1 MPADFGPLNAHD
13 TQRVYDQIN
22 ALSQLGLSDR
32 QIMEYLGQSQAL
44 GRSALDDYMNAAGMQ
59 IAQSFQP
66 QFDQARSYL
75 GANPLLADSGYA
87 NRLNRQL
94 LTDLAARESSAFN
107 TAAADQANRQVGYLQ
122 SLRGQQVGLRSG
134 LANQAYNT
142 ILHPPQKPSTRQRI
156 MGGIGQVGGAVIGG
170 LLGGPPGAAAGSSL
184 GVAALGG
191 SGGYAPG
198 FQNYQSQFYGSQTSP
213 LFPGGVPQGGY
224 SDPALGSTMMRR
236 SQYPWQR

>member
-122 SLRGQQVGLRSG
+122 SLRGQQVGLRAG
-134 LANQAYNT
+134 LANSAYNT
-142 ILHPPQKPSTRQRI
+142 ILNPPQKQSTRQKI
-156 MGGIGQVGGAVIGG
+156 LGAAGTLGGAVIGG
-170 LLGGPPGAAAGSSL
+170 LTGGVKGAAVGAGVGSS
-184 GVAALGG
+184 ALGG
-191 SGGYAPG
+191 GQVPGYQD
-198 FQNYQSQFYGSQTSP
+198 FSNTYYGQQQSP

-224 SDPALGSTMMRR
+224 SDPAQGMTMMRR
-236 SQYPWQR
+236 TRYPWG

>member
-156 MGGIGQVGGAVIGG
+156 IGAAGQIGGAVVGG
-170 LLGGPPGAAAGSSL
+170 LAGGPPGAAVGSRIGGSL
-184 GVAALGG
+184 GGG
-191 SGGYAPG
+191 GLSDYSQPGVPGGYSG
-198 FQNYQSQFYGSQTSP
+198 YLQSQNFYP
-213 LFPGGVPQGGY
+213 NYLVPQGGY
-224 SDPALGSTMMRR
+224 SEPATSPTMMQRTR
-236 SQYPWQR
+236 YPWG